1 MFGASTKPLDKL
13 CLLCFGRGGG
23 SDRCPARVSEC
34 LPRGPRDSREHGG
47 PRGHAM
53 GGLEDIHGRSC
64 QGGHGGHPLETMPE
78 GSWRT
83 SSGRPYQRGHGE
95 HPLGGYAMDDVRG
108 RLEVWKVLWPIAY
121 VKRVCKTLPEF
132 RFTARPAMTEPKSLP
147 G

>member
-1 MFGASTKPLDKL
+1 M
-13 CLLCFGRGGG
+13 
-23 SDRCPARVSEC
+23 
-34 LPRGPRDSREHGG
+34 
-47 PRGHAM
+47 
-53 GGLEDIHGRSC
+53 EDIHGDYAR
-64 QGGHGGHPLETMPE
+64 GFMEDILWKTMPE

-121 VKRVCKTLPEF
+121 VKQVCKTLSEF